1 MNVSGN
7 NNPSPTVREDAL
19 AIKTQMEVFA
29 TPRNGTVKIMANMSH
44 LWEEIYNNGIVNEN
58 PRILIVWTGEI
69 ARGEYAGGDRTK
81 LHRVDRQWNV
91 VIMRGHGFKNLVA
104 ESVGQPG
111 TPGYYEDFYDSVE
124 TVRDG
129 LRLLS
134 NVTADDL
141 VDYKSIRP
149 LPNIAQSQTAN
160 VFLDGYVIEFATS
173 ADIMAVDVNGTNG

>member
-91 VIMRGHGFKNLVA
+91 VIMRGHGFKNSA
-104 ESVGQPG
+104 PHR
-111 TPGYYEDFYDSVE
+111 E
-124 TVRDG
+124 T
-129 LRLLS
+129 
-134 NVTADDL
+134 
-141 VDYKSIRP
+141 
-149 LPNIAQSQTAN
+149 
-160 VFLDGYVIEFATS
+160 EFAGSLRCHPSDGPAVAGPACRS
-173 ADIMAVDVNGTNG
+173 APFSRIGVRSQSLSLGTRGKRGARPFSCLGA